1 MQITLD
7 TSAVAGVVG
16 AVFGSLATL
25 GVAWTKM
32 VRPIQQL
39 VEDWKGEPARPQD
52 GIVERPG
59 MMKRMALVEAEM
71 RTNHGTSLRDA
82 VDRIETNMAAH
93 VASHAVS
100 LYAPPPRP
108 YGQDGTQHEGQT
120 AA

>member
-7 TSAVAGVVG
+7 TSAVAGAIGFLVG
-16 AVFGSLATL
+16 ASASI
-25 GVAWTKM
+25 GVAWTRV

-39 VEDWKGEPARPQD
+39 VEDWRGEPARPQD
-52 GIVERPG
+52 GIPERPG
-59 MMKRMALVEAEM
+59 MMKRMAEVESQM

-82 VDRIETNMAAH
+82 IDRIDGNLAAH

-100 LYAPPPRP
+100 LYAPPPP
-108 YGQDGTQHEGQT
+108 YGQDGTQHGGQ